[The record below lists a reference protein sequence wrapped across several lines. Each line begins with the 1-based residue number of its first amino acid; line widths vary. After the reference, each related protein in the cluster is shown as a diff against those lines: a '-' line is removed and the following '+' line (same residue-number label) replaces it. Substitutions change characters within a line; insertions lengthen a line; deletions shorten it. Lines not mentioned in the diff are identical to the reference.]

1 MTKINLTPD
10 EDKNK
15 PLSTLFEVVFD
26 IICWMILACLAF
38 LVIAGLFSCNT
49 VKKTSQTFTRTSDST
64 VITNIDTVHV
74 IKYDTSILTKELY
87 QTKVVEIYDTIL
99 TAKDS
104 IITVLRTRTIWSAGE
119 KTEQKNHIGV
129 DSSKGSISVNT
140 QVETKVV
147 KKDTDKESSRVPIG
161 LIIFV
166 GIALLLCGFLYWIM
180 TKPII

>member
-87 QTKVVEIYDTIL
+87 QTKVVEVYDTIL

-104 IITVLRTRTIWSAGE
+104 IITVLRTRTIWTAGE
-119 KTEQKNHIGV
+119 KTEQKNHIGS

-147 KKDTDKESSRVPIG
+147 KKDTEKESSRVPIG
-161 LIIFV
+161 LIIWIV
-166 GIALLLCGFLYWIM
+166 IGGIVIFLGYRFM
-180 TKPII
+180 TRPVI

>member
-1 MTKINLTPD
+1 
-10 EDKNK
+10 
-15 PLSTLFEVVFD
+15 
-26 IICWMILACLAF
+26 MIACLTF
-38 LVIAGLFSCNT
+38 LLLVTLGGCNT

-64 VITNIDTVHV
+64 VITSIDTVHV
-74 IKYDTSILTKELY
+74 IKYDTSIITKELY

-104 IITVLRTRTIWSAGE
+104 IITVLRTRTIWTAGE

-180 TKPII
+180 TRPVI

>member
-1 MTKINLTPD
+1 MIIVDNKKNNNNLFLLIL
-10 EDKNK
+10 EI
-15 PLSTLFEVVFD
+15 LLEIVSWL
-26 IICWMILACLAF
+26 MIACLVF
-38 LVIAGLFSCNT
+38 LIFVSLGGCNT

-104 IITVLRTRTIWSAGE
+104 IITVLRTRTIWTAGE
-119 KTEQKNHIGV
+119 KTEQKNHIGY
-129 DSSKGSISVNT
+129 DSSKGSISVNA

-161 LIIFV
+161 LIIFI
-166 GIALLLCGFLYWIM
+166 GLALLVCYVLYRFM
-180 TKPII
+180 TAPVI